1 MAEHNMHDCGMV
13 YSLRALREIAAA
25 YSSIAIGTADGV
37 IVGPSTATT
46 QRDVIRQSS
55 TIAALLTPLV
65 CNHVA
70 AALETAGVCRKAA
83 IDSAVDRFTL
93 SERAVETHLS
103 ITRPSE

>member
-55 TIAALLTPLV
+55 TIAGLLTPLV

-70 AALETAGVCRKAA
+70 VRLAAGICRKAA
-83 IDSAVDRFTL
+83 VESAIDRFNL
-93 SERAVETHLS
+93 SERAVENHLA